1 MGLRALAVLALS
13 VGGGSGVAYAAD
25 ATVPGGAMPP
35 AIAASAASVA
45 GTGNAAA
52 APAAAPLKPDPAN
65 AHLPRYRGTVAG
77 HPVEV
82 RIGPKAD
89 DPGLHGEYQLL
100 DSGAVIL
107 LAGDRSGDTLE
118 LEESDD
124 GTNITGVWVGQ
135 FDSAGNLSATRMN
148 PDQSDQQPVELR
160 PVK

>member
-1 MGLRALAVLALS
+1 M
-13 VGGGSGVAYAAD
+13 
-25 ATVPGGAMPP
+25 
-35 AIAASAASVA
+35 
-45 GTGNAAA
+45 
-52 APAAAPLKPDPAN
+52 
-65 AHLPRYRGTVAG
+65 
-77 HPVEV
+77 
-82 RIGPKAD
+82 
-89 DPGLHGEYQLL
+89 
-100 DSGAVIL
+100 IL